1 MFEKG
6 EYVFYGN
13 KGVCEVM
20 DIATMN
26 LTGVPK
32 DRLFYVLHPYFSKD
46 DKIFTP
52 IDNEKIVIRRL
63 LSKKNAESLIGE
75 IAEIE
80 ELQIADEKMREE
92 TYKECLRSCECR
104 EWVRMI
110 KTLRSRKSIR
120 IQDGKKTTASEDR
133 YLKIVEDY
141 LYSELSI
148 LLEMTKQEIAA
159 LFGSKLDCNEKRR
172 Q

>member
-1 MFEKG
+1 
-6 EYVFYGN
+6 
-13 KGVCEVM
+13 
-20 DIATMN
+20 
-26 LTGVPK
+26 
-32 DRLFYVLHPYFSKD
+32 
-46 DKIFTP
+46 
-52 IDNEKIVIRRL
+52 
-63 LSKKNAESLIGE
+63 
-75 IAEIE
+75 
-80 ELQIADEKMREE
+80 
-92 TYKECLRSCECR
+92 
-104 EWVRMI
+104 MI

-159 LFGSKLDCNEKRR
+159 LFGSKLECNEKRR